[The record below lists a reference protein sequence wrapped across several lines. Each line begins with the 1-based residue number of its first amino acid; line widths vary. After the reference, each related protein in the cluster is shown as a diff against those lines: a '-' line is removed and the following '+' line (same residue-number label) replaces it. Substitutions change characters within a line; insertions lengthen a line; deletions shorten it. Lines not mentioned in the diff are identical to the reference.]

1 MQIKRKKNPRQ
12 SAFISGSSLCVLCVL
27 CGKPAS
33 ARQEPRP
40 TFCALSLRFRHLTP
54 ALSPIEAERENY
66 RQSVGEFVTIRVIR
80 VKDFASF
87 WGWIESV

>member
-1 MQIKRKKNPRQ
+1 MAQIIMQN
-12 SAFISGSSLCVLCVL
+12 
-27 CGKPAS
+27 
-33 ARQEPRP
+33 
-40 TFCALSLRFRHLTP
+40 LSLRFRHLTP